1 MNVTKVLAFSI
12 GPIGASLLGLV
23 TLPIIAWFFA
33 PEDLGRLSMLQVVIS
48 FSVLLFTLGLDQAY
62 VREFHEVDSK
72 TGLLK
77 AVVMPGLLLLVL
89 VTFTILLLNWPVS
102 KLLFDIDSFLL
113 TVLVFFSIFVSFFS
127 RFLGLILRMQE
138 RGLAYSMSQLLPKLF
153 LLIIVLC
160 YVYFDVEPRFHNLM
174 IANALALMVVLLV
187 FAWNTRKIWVL
198 VFSTQ
203 IRKAKLNEMLMY
215 SIPLVGSA
223 IAYWGLTSMDKVF
236 LRALVGFDELA
247 IYAIAVTFAG
257 AALVFQA
264 IFSTVWAPTVYK
276 WAAEGVDPKKIK
288 NIIDYVTLGIV
299 CIWALAGMFSWL
311 LAYILPP
318 TYRSVPYILLAAM
331 ANPLLYTL
339 AQATGIGVGIKRKTM
354 FTLIAAISALIVN
367 ALGNWYLIPSYG
379 AAGAALASAIA
390 FMIFFIIRTESSA
403 ALWIRFDNKRM
414 YGLIISM
421 VALSFVVNIWQL
433 DKWLMAILYTI
444 MLLVGLL
451 LFPEQ
456 RKGFWA
462 FVTRGSIKAI

>member
-1 MNVTKVLAFSI
+1 
-12 GPIGASLLGLV
+12 
-23 TLPIIAWFFA
+23 
-33 PEDLGRLSMLQVVIS
+33 
-48 FSVLLFTLGLDQAY
+48 
-62 VREFHEVDSK
+62 
-72 TGLLK
+72 
-77 AVVMPGLLLLVL
+77 
-89 VTFTILLLNWPVS
+89 
-102 KLLFDIDSFLL
+102 
-113 TVLVFFSIFVSFFS
+113 
-127 RFLGLILRMQE
+127 
-138 RGLAYSMSQLLPKLF
+138 
-153 LLIIVLC
+153 
-160 YVYFDVEPRFHNLM
+160 
-174 IANALALMVVLLV
+174 
-187 FAWNTRKIWVL
+187 
-198 VFSTQ
+198 
-203 IRKAKLNEMLMY
+203 
-215 SIPLVGSA
+215 
-223 IAYWGLTSMDKVF
+223 
-236 LRALVGFDELA
+236 
-247 IYAIAVTFAG
+247 
-257 AALVFQA
+257 
-264 IFSTVWAPTVYK
+264 
-276 WAAEGVDPKKIK
+276 
-288 NIIDYVTLGIV
+288 
-299 CIWALAGMFSWL
+299 MFSWL

-354 FTLIAAISALIVN
+354 VTLIAAISALIVN